1 MRADFRSVPAQ
12 RRATDV
18 EENTEPAD
26 VADTP
31 HRHPRLRV
39 LAGEHSAPRWRYASA
54 IEAAR
59 RISPRGGNRPA
70 ETSG

>member
-1 MRADFRSVPAQ
+1 MKADFRSVPSQ
-12 RRATDV
+12 RRAPEV
-18 EENTEPAD
+18 EEETELAD

-59 RISPRGGNRPA
+59 RMSPRGGNRPA
-70 ETSG
+70 ETSD